1 MKWKNLYE
9 HDINLDVE
17 VADLIMDLEEAFSQ
31 IQCDFME
38 NFGSRQNSDWI
49 TRNGSS
55 KESLQALSDI
65 EAEIL
70 RRALVVIRTR
80 WERSGN

>member
-1 MKWKNLYE
+1 MKWKNIYE

-38 NFGSRQNSDWI
+38 GFGSRQNSDWI
-49 TRNGSS
+49 TKNGSS

-70 RRALVVIRTR
+70 RRALRVIRTR